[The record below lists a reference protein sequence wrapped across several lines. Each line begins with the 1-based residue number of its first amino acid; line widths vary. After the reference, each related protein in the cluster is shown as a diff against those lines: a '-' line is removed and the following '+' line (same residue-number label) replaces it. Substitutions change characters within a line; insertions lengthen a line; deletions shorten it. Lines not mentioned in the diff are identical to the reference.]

1 MAKEIDVY
9 RDWLGITETA
19 RPLNHYQLLRL
30 DLFEDD
36 PAKARANYRKMNAHV
51 RKYAAGEYGDRSQ
64 ELLNELA
71 KAMLCLT
78 DNLRKAEYDASLGR
92 QSGGVQKGQAGRSFE
107 ELLLA
112 RKILDSSAL
121 DKARRLS
128 RTIGVEVRDAVMQ
141 QKLAP
146 ADQVMQIYAES
157 LGLPY
162 VEIADVSIDESL
174 IPKVPAVYARQQS
187 VAPLLVDDGRVLI
200 VASHQLPPEV
210 EDQLRLRFGMPVR
223 TVLCTPSSI
232 NDAITKYYPR
242 EQAAA
247 ELAAGPPKID
257 SKSAKAEA
265 KAEVNKSAEEKP
277 TRRAGVDPAERAAA
291 KKKRNMSALVA
302 FNFGFMGVMLVLVM
316 AGYTLPWGMM
326 KSAFVAAVSGAVI
339 GGVTWVVME
348 LKGP

>member
-92 QSGGVQKGQAGRSFE
+92 QTGGVQKGQAGRSFE

-146 ADQVMQIYAES
+146 ADQVMQVYAES

-200 VASHQLPPEV
+200 VASHQLAPEV

-232 NDAITKYYPR
+232 NEAITKYYSR

-257 SKSAKAEA
+257 SKSAKAEV
-265 KAEVNKSAEEKP
+265 KSEVNKSAEEKP
-277 TRRAGVDPAERAAA
+277 TRRTGVDPAERAAA
-291 KKKRNMSALVA
+291 KKKRNMTALVA
-302 FNFGFMGVMLVLVM
+302 FNFGVMGTMFMLVL
-316 AGYTLPWGMM
+316 AGYTVPWGML
-326 KSAFVAAVSGAVI
+326 KSIFVAAVSGAVI

>member
-1 MAKEIDVY
+1 MAKELDVY

-30 DLFEDD
+30 ELFEDD

-92 QSGGVQKGQAGRSFE
+92 QTGGAQKGASGRSFE
-107 ELLLA
+107 ELLVA
-112 RKILDSSAL
+112 RKVLDSSAL

-162 VEIADVSIDESL
+162 VEIADVGVDESL
-174 IPKVPAVYARQQS
+174 VPKLPAVYARQQS
-187 VAPLLVDDGRVLI
+187 VAPLMVDDGRVLV
-200 VASHQLPPEV
+200 VAPHQLPPEV

-232 NDAITKYYPR
+232 NEAITKYYPR
-242 EQAAA
+242 QQAAA
-247 ELAAGPPKID
+247 ELASGPPKID
-257 SKSAKAEA
+257 SQPAKADA
-265 KAEVNKSAEEKP
+265 KATAEDKP
-277 TRRAGVDPAERAAA
+277 AKRASVDPAEREAG
-291 KKKRNMSALVA
+291 KKKRNMGALVA
-302 FNFGFMGVMLVLVM
+302 FNFGTMATMLALVM
-316 AGYTLPWGMM
+316 AGYTLPWGML
-326 KSAFVAAVSGAVI
+326 KSAFVSAAAGAVI

-348 LKGP
+348 MKRP

>member
-1 MAKEIDVY
+1 MAKDIDVY

-30 DLFEDD
+30 NLFEDD

-51 RKYAAGEYGDRSQ
+51 RKYAAGEFGDRSQ

-92 QSGGVQKGQAGRSFE
+92 QTGGPQKGTGGRSFE

-112 RKILDSSAL
+112 RKTLDSAAL
-121 DKARRLS
+121 DKARRFS
-128 RTIGVEVRDAVMQ
+128 RTVGVEIRDAIMQ

-146 ADQVMQIYAES
+146 ADQVMQVYAES

-162 VEIADVSIDESL
+162 VEIGEVGIDESL
-174 IPKVPAVYARQQS
+174 VAKLPAVYARQQS
-187 VAPLLVDDGRVLI
+187 VAPLMVDDGRVLV
-200 VASHQLPPEV
+200 VAPHQLPPEV

-223 TVLCTPSSI
+223 TVLCTPSGI
-232 NDAITKYYPR
+232 NEAITKYYSR

-247 ELAAGPPKID
+247 ELAAGPSKID

-265 KAEVNKSAEEKP
+265 KPDAKAGAAEKP
-277 TRRAGVDPAERAAA
+277 ARGAGVDPALRAEW
-291 KKKRNMSALVA
+291 KKKQQMGALIGLCWGVIGTMIIASA
-302 FNFGFMGVMLVLVM
+302 M
-316 AGYTLPWGMM
+316 GYTLNHVWLSLM
-326 KSAFVAAVSGAVI
+326 AAI
-339 GGVTWVVME
+339 GVGFAAAGITWVVME

>member
-1 MAKEIDVY
+1 MAKELDVY
-9 RDWLGITETA
+9 RDWLGISETA

-92 QSGGVQKGQAGRSFE
+92 QAGGAQKGAGGRSFE
-107 ELLLA
+107 ELLVA

-162 VEIADVSIDESL
+162 VEIADVGVDESL
-174 IPKVPAVYARQQS
+174 VPKLPAVYARQQS
-187 VAPLLVDDGRVLI
+187 VAPLMVDDGRVLV
-200 VASHQLPPEV
+200 VAPHQLGPEV

-232 NDAITKYYPR
+232 NETITKYYPR
-242 EQAAA
+242 EQANA
-247 ELAAGPPKID
+247 ELASGPPKIN
-257 SKSAKAEA
+257 SQPAKAEA
-265 KAEVNKSAEEKP
+265 KAAPEAKP
-277 TRRAGVDPAERAAA
+277 AGRASVDPAERAAW
-291 KKKRNMSALVA
+291 KKKQQTGALV
-302 FNFGFMGVMLVLVM
+302 GLCWGVIGTMILASLM
-316 AGYTLPWGMM
+316 GYTLSHVWL
-326 KSAFVAAVSGAVI
+326 SFAAAFCVGLVAAGL
-339 GGVTWVVME
+339 TWVVME
-348 LKGP
+348 MKGP